1 MTVRESQTRGPLIVA
16 FVLTLSSEMLATF
29 VVTCPRH
36 EMFWFA
42 WIKLFTAR
50 VPATVK
56 SLVTVSDPC
65 VDAPSG
71 IWKTL
76 KLGGVKKSVW
86 LAMLAWKLLNT
97 TSWIAPAW
105 YVKPFIA

>member
-16 FVLTLSSEMLATF
+16 FVLTLSSEMLATL

-36 EMFWFA
+36 EMFPLA
-42 WIKLFTAR
+42 WIELFAAR
-50 VPATVK
+50 VCVTVK
-56 SLVTVSDPC
+56 SVVIVNDPA

-71 IWKTL
+71 IVKTL
-76 KLGGVKKSVW
+76 KLGGVKESVW
-86 LAMLAWKLLNT
+86 LEIEAWKLLNT

-105 YVKPFIA
+105 YVEPLIV